1 MRTHKLN
8 GETVNIIDSRDFG
21 LAIRSARK
29 ARKLTQQ
36 QLADLSG
43 TGITFVSNLE
53 RGKPTS
59 ELEKALQVA
68 LTAGLTV
75 SLTDRMDV

>member
-1 MRTHKLN
+1 M
-8 GETVNIIDSRDFG
+8 NIFDAHDFG
-21 LAIRSARK
+21 CAIRSARK
-29 ARKLTQQ
+29 ARLLTQQ

-59 ELEKALQVA
+59 ELEKAIQVA
-68 LTAGLTV
+68 LTAGLNI
-75 SLTDRMDV
+75 SLQDRMDT